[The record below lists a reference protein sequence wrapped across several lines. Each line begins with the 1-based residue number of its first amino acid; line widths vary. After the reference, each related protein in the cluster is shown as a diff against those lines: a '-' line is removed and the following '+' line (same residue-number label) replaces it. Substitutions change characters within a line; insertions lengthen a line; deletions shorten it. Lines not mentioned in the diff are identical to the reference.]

1 MAFLNISSKT
11 KKDIIKKLDRSD
23 YFKLSNPGTSRPEL
37 YNFALAL
44 GYRRGYPTDI
54 SDAKESLIREEY
66 VANSRYIYSSL
77 YFAEH
82 VNSGHKD
89 DLDNLIHAEET
100 FALSDKYANT
110 GFDVLN
116 DYYES
121 TPDSVLVYKLIQ
133 EMDEIYQS
141 IKEELEKQ

>member
-44 GYRRGYPTDI
+44 GCRRGYPTDI
-54 SDAKESLIREEY
+54 SDAKESLVREEY

-77 YFAEH
+77 YFSEH
-82 VNSGHKD
+82 VNCGHKD
-89 DLDNLIHAEET
+89 NLDNLIRAEET
-100 FALSDKYANT
+100 FALADKYANT

-141 IKEELEKQ
+141 IKAELEKQ

>member
-11 KKDIIKKLDRSD
+11 KREILKKLDRSD

-44 GYRRGYPTDI
+44 GCRRGYPTDI
-54 SDAKESLIREEY
+54 TDAKEALVREEY
-66 VANSRYIYSSL
+66 VANSRYIYSSV

-82 VNSGHKD
+82 VNNGHKE

-100 FALSDKYANT
+100 FALADKFANT
-110 GFDVLN
+110 GFEILSDF
-116 DYYES
+116 YES
-121 TPDSVLVYKLIQ
+121 TTDNVLVYKLIQ
-133 EMDEIYQS
+133 EMDEMYQ
-141 IKEELEKQ
+141 IFKDELEKI